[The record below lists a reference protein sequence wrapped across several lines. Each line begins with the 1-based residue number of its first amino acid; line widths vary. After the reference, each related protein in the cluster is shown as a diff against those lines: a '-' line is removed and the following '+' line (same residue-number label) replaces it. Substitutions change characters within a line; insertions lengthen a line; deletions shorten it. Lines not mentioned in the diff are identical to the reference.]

1 MKSKFFAGLILAL
14 AFAAGPASARW
25 PMPIINHPDIA
36 VVTSSGT
43 APSEERVK
51 QAILAGAAA
60 KKWTIAQQVDG
71 KLQATLK
78 TGGGKHTIIVLIAY
92 APTKYSLTYQDSINM
107 NYGQRDGEPVI
118 HPSYNTW
125 VSELKESIRGEL
137 VKI

>member
-25 PMPIINHPDIA
+25 PMPIVNYPDVP

-43 APSEERVK
+43 APSAARVK

-60 KKWTIAQQVDG
+60 KNWTIAQQADG

-78 TGGGKHTIIVLIAY
+78 VRGKHTVIVQIAY
-92 APTKYSLTYQDSINM
+92 TPEKYSLTYQDSIDM
-107 NYGQRDGEPVI
+107 NYGQRNGEPVI
-118 HPSYNTW
+118 HPFYNTW
-125 VSELKESIRGEL
+125 VTDLKESIRAEL